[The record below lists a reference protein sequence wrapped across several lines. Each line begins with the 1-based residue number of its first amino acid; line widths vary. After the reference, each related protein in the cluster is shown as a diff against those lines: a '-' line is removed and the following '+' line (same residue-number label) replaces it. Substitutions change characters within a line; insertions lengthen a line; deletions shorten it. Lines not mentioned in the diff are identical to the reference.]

1 MPPLYRRKGSGVTA
15 CRATIRMA
23 AVLAVFLSS
32 ALAFG
37 QKPEY
42 EFYYK
47 FRADF
52 VPTVQAANHWSLTN
66 EQILGKYAA
75 QLKADGVAD
84 AEITRRITLLRTEHN
99 VLEADYWSRYYRD
112 PNSDFNHEPNAFLM
126 EIVKGKQPGVALD
139 YGMGQGRNAIFLAS
153 LGWEVWGFDPA
164 EGGIA
169 IAQNRAKELGLTLH
183 TSAVRDSDY
192 DFGKQRFDLILFS
205 WTMPV
210 VPVEKVVDSLK
221 TGGIVV
227 MECGPEF
234 NNRRNAMLHL
244 FDSLEVVRYEIVRDK
259 ADFAGRRETDIVHL
273 VARKP

>member
-1 MPPLYRRKGSGVTA
+1 MRTA
-15 CRATIRMA
+15 A
-23 AVLAVFLSS
+23 ALAIFSYP

-47 FRADF
+47 FRAHF
-52 VPTVQAANHWSLTN
+52 VPTLQETNHWSLTN
-66 EQILGKYAA
+66 EQIFEKYAA
-75 QLKADGVAD
+75 RLKEDGVPES
-84 AEITRRITLLRTEHN
+84 EIARRIRLLRAEHN
-99 VLEADYWSRYYRD
+99 TLEADHWSRYYLD
-112 PNSDFNHEPNAFLM
+112 PDSDFNHAPNAFLM
-126 EIVKGKQPGVALD
+126 EIAKGKQPGVALN
-139 YGMGQGRNAIFLAS
+139 YGMGQGRNAVYLAS
-153 LGWEVWGFDPA
+153 LGWGVWGFDLA

-169 IAQNRAKELGLTLH
+169 IAQKRAKELGLTLH

-192 DFGKQRFDLILFS
+192 DFGHQRFDLILFS

-244 FDSLEVVRYEIVRDK
+244 FDSLEIVHYEIARDK
-259 ADFAGRRETDIVHL
+259 ADFAGRREMDIVRL
-273 VARKP
+273 VARTP